1 MPNIVLRRIGSVP
14 EDRIKSIRAVVEE
27 CYQRLEPH
35 NVELLDLMLFES
47 SPLMNAYYERERQ
60 ESGVVAETLSEQ
72 FLAVHDAWRGTP
84 RIGVCLERMQGLPQ
98 LVMIGALRHEV
109 GHSVLHGSIEHYVF
123 SVTSP
128 LLEAS
133 KRFELSEDLLPSILY
148 MVAIAVKDFEVTR
161 VLAEKGC
168 VEDQLEYS
176 RSVLVT
182 SQDDLNAW
190 KMAQGN
196 LTAVALCA
204 ASRLKDAAC
213 AIAIGQVLHKPL
225 DEELRKEFS
234 YFPSPVLDS
243 FLHLLEALPQHM
255 TGDTL
260 HNVNVAVRLFVEEL
274 LEPICR
280 VPKAELE
287 SAKRD
292 LALSG

>member
-14 EDRIKSIRAVVEE
+14 EDRIKGIRAVVEE
-27 CYQRLEPH
+27 CYQRLGPH
-35 NVELLDLMLFES
+35 NVELLDLIIFES
-47 SPLMNAYYERERQ
+47 SPLMNAYYECERQ

-128 LLEAS
+128 LLEAP
-133 KRFELSEDLLPSILY
+133 KRFALSEDLLPSILY

-161 VLAEKGC
+161 LLAEKGC

-190 KMAQGN
+190 KMAQGDPA
-196 LTAVALCA
+196 AVTLCA

-213 AIAIGQVLHKPL
+213 AIAIGQVLQKPL
-225 DEELRKEFS
+225 NEALRKEFS
-234 YFPSPVLDS
+234 YFPSPMLDS

-260 HNVNVAVRLFVEEL
+260 HNVNAAIRLFVEEL
-274 LEPICR
+274 LEPIFTGFPR
-280 VPKAELE
+280 E
-287 SAKRD
+287 S
-292 LALSG
+292 LSP

>member
-1 MPNIVLRRIGSVP
+1 MPNIVLQRIGYVP

-35 NVELLDLMLFES
+35 NVELLDLILFES

-123 SVTSP
+123 SVTTP

-133 KRFELSEDLLPSILY
+133 KRFALSEDLLPSILY

-161 VLAEKGC
+161 LLAEKGC

-196 LTAVALCA
+196 LTAVTLYA
-204 ASRLKDAAC
+204 ASRLKDAVC
-213 AIAIGQVLHKPL
+213 AIAIGQVLQKSL
-225 DEELRKEFS
+225 DEASRKEFS
-234 YFPSPVLDS
+234 YFPSPVMDS
-243 FLHLLEALPQHM
+243 FLHLLEALPRHM

-260 HNVNVAVRLFVEEL
+260 HNVNAAVRLFVEMF
-274 LEPICR
+274 
-280 VPKAELE
+280 LE
-287 SAKRD
+287 SVFTEFTRQS
-292 LALSG
+292 LTP